1 MKPHD
6 APTIAVSLEAVW
18 PGDDWLG
25 PARSDGADAKL
36 PQAAAIMHADTAP
49 TLPRRIAMISDHAS
63 PLAEPGSIDCGGQ
76 NVYVAHL
83 ARELARAG
91 VAVDIFTRRDAPG
104 LRPVV
109 DWLDGVR
116 VIHVPAGPAR
126 DVPKEQMLPYIDAF
140 ARFVARFARR
150 QPLMYDLVHANFFMS
165 GMVAAHLRRTL
176 NLPFVITFHALGQ
189 VRRLAQGAADGF
201 PSQRVQIESG
211 LMREAGRV
219 IAECPQDRL
228 DMEHLYDAPSPRI
241 AVVPCGFSPAE
252 FWPVPMREARQ
263 RLRIPGGRFV
273 VLQLG
278 RMVPR
283 KGIDTVIQGVAMLR
297 QRHGVDAELVI
308 VGGDGPTAKAGH
320 VSTTPAIQAAPQQTG
335 NGADGG
341 SDALDGAR
349 RAFDSASGA
358 FDDGAGAKGA
368 GAEGVGAE
376 GAGAFNADT
385 DGADTAATA
394 DRAEGALGDG
404 GGTTRHDPVGRD
416 CSQDP
421 ASGHDG
427 AELARLRQ
435 LARELGIA
443 AHVRFEGRQ
452 PRDILRDYYA
462 AADVFA
468 STPWYEPF
476 GITPVEAMA
485 CARAVVGAGVGGIKN
500 TVLDGITGYLVPP
513 RDPEALADRLARLQ
527 RQPERAQRMGQLG
540 RVRACEHYT
549 WQRVAQQVMT
559 VYTEVLEETR
569 AAHRP
574 AFLSSQESA

>member
-6 APTIAVSLEAVW
+6 APTIAVSLDAAW

-25 PARSDGADAKL
+25 PAPSDGAAAKP
-36 PQAAAIMHADTAP
+36 PQAAPITHADTAP
-49 TLPRRIAMISDHAS
+49 ALPRRIAMISEHAS
-63 PLAEPGSIDCGGQ
+63 PLAEPGGIDCGGQ

-91 VAVDIFTRRDAPG
+91 VAVDIFTRRNAPG

-126 DVPKEQMLPYIDAF
+126 HVPKEEMLPYIDAF
-140 ARFVARFARR
+140 SRFVARFARR
-150 QPLMYDLVHANFFMS
+150 QPVMYDLVHANFFMS
-165 GMVAAHLRRTL
+165 GMVASHLRRTL

-201 PSQRVQIESG
+201 PAQRIQIESG

-228 DMEHLYDAPSPRI
+228 DMEHLYDAPAPRI
-241 AVVPCGFSPAE
+241 AIVPCGFSPAE

-278 RMVPR
+278 RVVPR
-283 KGIDTVIQGVAMLR
+283 KGVDTVIQSVAMLR

-308 VGGDGPTAKAGH
+308 VGGDAPTADAGH
-320 VSTTPAIQAAPQQTG
+320 VSTTQAIQAAPQQAG
-335 NGADGG
+335 NGAEGTEGAEGAEGALDGG
-341 SDALDGAR
+341 GDALAGAR
-349 RAFDSASGA
+349 RAVDGVTAA
-358 FDDGAGAKGA
+358 FDDGAGAEGA
-368 GAEGVGAE
+368 TADGAEGTL
-376 GAGAFNADT
+376 AD
-385 DGADTAATA
+385 
-394 DRAEGALGDG
+394 GDDN
-404 GGTTRHDPVGRD
+404 TRHDPVGHDRA
-416 CSQDP
+416 QDP
-421 ASGHDG
+421 APGHDG

-452 PRDILRDYYA
+452 PREVLRDYYA